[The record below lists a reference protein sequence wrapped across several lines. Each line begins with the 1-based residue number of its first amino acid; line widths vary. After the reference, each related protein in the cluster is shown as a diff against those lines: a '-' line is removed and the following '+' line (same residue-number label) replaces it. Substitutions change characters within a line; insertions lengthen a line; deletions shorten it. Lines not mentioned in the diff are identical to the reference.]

1 MNNDAVT
8 HWYNEAGR
16 HPLLTPA
23 EEISLGSMV
32 RAWQDHPAGPDLAPA
47 AIRRRGLR
55 ARERIINGNLRLVAS
70 VAAKLRRSLGS
81 HVTDAD
87 LPDILQAGAL
97 GLARAAERFDP
108 TRGYKFSTY
117 AYWWIRQGINRWRDS
132 SSYAIR
138 QPAHLADVKRRVR
151 RMQHQLTIELD
162 RQPTQLELATALEMK
177 PEDLARLLVMNAPVG
192 SLDAQVGGPASS
204 PLVDLLASPEPE
216 ESRIEDLLAAVDLLP
231 DDQRHLVCKYY
242 GLDGHDQLALKPLA
256 KAEGLTLHK
265 LKQRLRAAEL
275 RIRLT
280 MQDPEIR
287 PAAAGLAQQL
297 TITTI

>member
-1 MNNDAVT
+1 MKNDAIT
-8 HWYNEAGR
+8 FWHNQAGR

-23 EEISLGSMV
+23 EEINLGGMV
-32 RAWQDHPAGPDLAPA
+32 RAWRDHPAGPDLAPD

-55 ARERIINGNLRLVAS
+55 ARERIINGNLRLVIN
-70 VAAKLRRSLGS
+70 AANKQRRGLGA

-97 GLARAAERFDP
+97 GLARAAEGFDP

-138 QPAHLADVKRRVR
+138 PPSHLADVKRKVY
-151 RMQHQLTIELD
+151 RMQQQLTTELD

-192 SLDAQVGGPASS
+192 SLDAQVGGPESS
-204 PLVDLLASPEPE
+204 PLIDLLAAPEPE
-216 ESRIEDLLAAVDLLP
+216 ESRVGDLLAAVDRLP
-231 DDQRHLVCKYY
+231 DDQRGLICRYY

-256 KAEGLTLHK
+256 KAEGITFCK

-275 RIRLT
+275 RLRLM
-280 MQDPEIR
+280 MQDPEIM
-287 PAAAGLAQQL
+287 PAATGLAQQL